1 MKLEKFITDMWMFYF
16 LVQCQMFR
24 NRHTERLLR
33 LTNSSG
39 ELNNSKIHGISHL
52 LDYSYLWTRYRIQF
66 DGASKLCFTIFI
78 YIIFMSTGV
87 INRFL
92 HLLTFIGYTLSINK
106 SDFAQIEM
114 SLNKLHKQVQV
125 EVLDVYIIWLSL
137 QGFCFCSGFS
147 HTCCLQ
153 HFSSLTWLAHFYK
166 SLPSFYPCLS
176 QFRSLTLSTRCSC
189 SAGNTCRMWHTFHTG
204 WMYHILQF
212 NKHCS
217 YTYLI
222 LAKKFRSP

>member
-1 MKLEKFITDMWMFYF
+1 MGHQNCVLQYSFI
-16 LVQCQMFR
+16 L
-24 NRHTERLLR
+24 
-33 LTNSSG
+33 
-39 ELNNSKIHGISHL
+39 
-52 LDYSYLWTRYRIQF
+52 YSW
-66 DGASKLCFTIFI
+66 
-78 YIIFMSTGV
+78 V

-92 HLLTFIGYTLSINK
+92 HLLTFIGYTISINK

-114 SLNKLHKQVQV
+114 SLNKLHKEVQV

-189 SAGNTCRMWHTFHTG
+189 SAGSTCRMWHTFHTG

-217 YTYLI
+217 YTYIADLGQKI
-222 LAKKFRSP
+222 QKPIISDYSATES